1 MELFGVELSFEEFDR
16 LMCEQNNGKELK
28 VENGKIVAFERI
40 PTKDE
45 IVEDLRTQ
53 RQEECFSII
62 NRGKL
67 WYDTL
72 TEEQLNELN
81 NWYNAWLNV
90 TETEIIPIKPT
101 WIK

>member
-1 MELFGVELSFEEFDR
+1 MELLGIELDLEEFDK

-45 IVEDLRTQ
+45 ILDGLRQ
-53 RQEECFSII
+53 RREEECFSII

-90 TETEIIPIKPT
+90 TDTEIIPIKPT
-101 WIK
+101 WVK

>member
-1 MELFGVELSFEEFDR
+1 MELLGIELDFEEFDR
-16 LMCEQNNGKELK
+16 LVCEQNNGKELK
-28 VENGKIVAFERI
+28 VENGKVVAYERI
-40 PTKDE
+40 PTKEEVLDG
-45 IVEDLRTQ
+45 LRE
-53 RQEECFSII
+53 RRNVECFSII

-72 TEEQLNELN
+72 TQEQLVELN

-90 TETEIIPIKPT
+90 TQTEIIPTKPT